1 MTLAPFDPMPRL
13 LRCVGC
19 LGHETMHTRTSR
31 HIFNGSAIDWYR
43 CTACHMPRSVEV
55 DVARGTAPELAATD
69 AAALLACFPPGVLA
83 EVAAVLREGAAAKG
97 CAPHETGGG
106 QTREDHLAHALDHVH
121 GASVGDTSEPH
132 IDHAIARLVLARGL
146 ELAGS
151 EG

>member
-1 MTLAPFDPMPRL
+1 MTLAPIDPMPRL

-19 LGHETMHTRTSR
+19 LGHETPHVQASR
-31 HIFNGSAIDWYR
+31 VTFRDGGALDWFR
-43 CTACHMPRSVEV
+43 CETCHMLRSVEV
-55 DVARGTAPELAATD
+55 APDLAATD
-69 AAALLACFPPGVLA
+69 AAGLLACFPAGVLE
-83 EVAAVLREGAAAKG
+83 EVADVLRAGAAAKG